1 MMEQLLQNK
10 YFYKRLPLAMNDL
23 NTDSKDGFNLEL
35 FFELSPDLLC
45 IAGYD
50 GYFKKINSTVS
61 KTLGYTNEELFAR
74 PIQEFVHIED
84 RTTTLNRRENLKR
97 NIPLLNFENRY
108 VTKSGETI
116 WLSWTS
122 IPIESEKV
130 VFAVAKNVTH
140 RRRQDDDRNLL
151 LANLTRINNNLK
163 QLNYTT
169 SHDLRSPVSNLLS
182 VFSLMNTLKIED
194 KEVLEFI
201 DILKAATENLKNTLN
216 NYVDVLSN
224 DDALSV
230 PLEELDLA
238 ECLVSV
244 QQSLRSLIQDSR
256 ATFRVDF
263 SEVPKA
269 IFNRTY
275 MESVFLN
282 LVTNSIKYARSD
294 APPVISISSRRENG
308 VDQLIFAD
316 NGQGFD
322 MDKVK
327 NRIFGFNQKFHNHS
341 DSKGIGL
348 YLVYN
353 HVTNLGGHIA
363 FKSAVNKGT
372 KFTISF
378 RDIY

>member
-1 MMEQLLQNK
+1 
-10 YFYKRLPLAMNDL
+10 MNDL
-23 NTDSKDGFNLEL
+23 NTDSKDDFNLEL

-74 PIQEFVHIED
+74 PIVDFVHIED
-84 RTTTLNRRENLKR
+84 RHTTLNRRENLKR

-108 VTKSGETI
+108 VTKSGETV

-122 IPIESEKV
+122 IPIESEKM

-182 VFSLMNTLKIED
+182 VFSLMDALTIED

-201 DILKAATENLKNTLN
+201 DILKDATENLKNTLN

-230 PLEELDLA
+230 PVEELDLA
-238 ECLVSV
+238 ECFDSV
-244 QQSLRSLIQDSR
+244 RQSLRALIRDSST
-256 ATFRVDF
+256 TFRVDF
-263 SEVPKA
+263 SEAPKA

-282 LVTNSIKYARSD
+282 LITNSIKYARND

-308 VDQLIFAD
+308 IDQLIFVD
-316 NGQGFD
+316 NGLGFD
-322 MDKVK
+322 MEKVK

-353 HVTNLGGHIA
+353 HITNLGGHIT

-378 RDIY
+378 RDTAL